1 MCASWADLQIR
12 LQICNWQFL
21 AGIRR
26 PFVISSFLMVKSG
39 AKLPTINSRLPKT
52 DKSLGVIVKS
62 KFISLAIAGIFVF
75 AVLALV
81 PSSTFAQETELQ
93 VVDEV
98 IAQIN
103 DDVITLSML
112 KRESKERIDALRQS
126 GISQEEAAAEVAK
139 RQPELIAT
147 LVNEALL
154 LQKGKELDLS
164 TEVEAEVNRRML
176 EVAKEQGITTIEKLD
191 AAMRESGVDPVT
203 TRQTLR
209 VEIMKQAVLQQE
221 VDRKLFFGSTIDELK
236 KYFQEHQDKF
246 RKPENVTISE
256 IFLSS
261 AGKNEAE
268 VKARALEL
276 VRQLQGGADFGAV
289 AVANSEREVNGA
301 RTAPQNKGK
310 VGAFEVPNLREDIAS
325 AVKNVKVGGVSAPL
339 RTNDGYQI
347 FRVDERIPG
356 STTAAFNEN
365 QVREAITIERGD
377 KQREEYLQGLRDE
390 AYIKISDNYRA
401 AVAPIL
407 KLAPEKT
414 AENSGTSTTGEKPEK
429 KKGKLLGIFPRP

>member
-1 MCASWADLQIR
+1 M
-12 LQICNWQFL
+12 
-21 AGIRR
+21 
-26 PFVISSFLMVKSG
+26 KSE
-39 AKLPTINSRLPKT
+39 
-52 DKSLGVIVKS
+52 
-62 KFISLAIAGIFVF
+62 FISLAIAGIFVF
-75 AVLALV
+75 AILAFA
-81 PSSTFAQETELQ
+81 PSSTFAQEGELQ

-112 KRESKERIDALRQS
+112 KRESKERIDTLRQAGMS
-126 GISQEEAAAEVAK
+126 PEEAAAEVSK

-164 TEVEAEVNRRML
+164 NQVEAEVNRRML
-176 EVAKEQGITTIEKLD
+176 EVAKEQGIPTIEKLD
-191 AAMRESGVDPVT
+191 AAMRESGVDPVA

-209 VEIMKQAVLQQE
+209 VETMKQAVIQQE
-221 VDRKLFFGSTIDELK
+221 VDRRLFFGFTPDELK

-246 RKPENVTISE
+246 RKPESVTLSE

-276 VRQLQGGADFGAV
+276 VTQLRAGADFSKV
-289 AVANSEREVNGA
+289 ATANSEREVNGV
-301 RTAPQNKGK
+301 RMAPQNGGK
-310 VGAFEVPNLREDIAS
+310 VGAFEVPNLREDIANS
-325 AVKNVKVGGVSAPL
+325 VKSVKVGGVSDPL

-347 FRVDERIPG
+347 FRVDERTPG
-356 STTAAFNEN
+356 TTTATFNEN
-365 QVREAITIERGD
+365 QVREAMTIEREPASRD
-377 KQREEYLQGLRDE
+377 EYLQTLRNE

-401 AVAPIL
+401 AVAPLL
-407 KLAPEKT
+407 KLAPETT
-414 AENSGTSTTGEKPEK
+414 AENSGSSTAGEKPEK

>member
-1 MCASWADLQIR
+1 MRS
-12 LQICNWQFL
+12 
-21 AGIRR
+21 
-26 PFVISSFLMVKSG
+26 
-39 AKLPTINSRLPKT
+39 KL
-52 DKSLGVIVKS
+52 
-62 KFISLAIAGIFVF
+62 ISLAIAGIFVF
-75 AVLALV
+75 AILALV
-81 PSSTFAQETELQ
+81 PSSTFAQESEMQ

-112 KRESKERIDALRQS
+112 KRESKERADALRQS
-126 GISQEEAAAEVAK
+126 GMSQEEAAAEVAK

-154 LQKGKELDLS
+154 IQKGKELDLAG
-164 TEVEAEVNRRML
+164 EVEAEVNRRML
-176 EVAKEQGITTIEKLD
+176 EVAKEQGIPTIEKLD
-191 AAMRESGVDPVT
+191 AAMRESGVDPVA

-209 VEIMKQAVLQQE
+209 VEIMKQAVIQQE
-221 VDRKLFFGSTIDELK
+221 VDRKVFFGSTMEELK
-236 KYFQEHQDKF
+236 KYFQEHQEKF

-276 VRQLQGGADFGAV
+276 VRQLRAGADFKAL
-289 AVANSEREVNGA
+289 AAANSEREANGV
-301 RTAPQNKGK
+301 RTAPQTGGK
-310 VGAFEVPNLREDIAS
+310 VGAFEVPNLREDIAN
-325 AVKNVKVGGVSAPL
+325 AIKNVKAGGVSEPL

-347 FRVDERIPG
+347 LRVDERVPG
-356 STTAAFNEN
+356 STTATFNEN
-365 QVREAITIERGD
+365 QVREAITIERGE
-377 KQREEYLQGLRDE
+377 KKREEYLQSLRDE
-390 AYIKISDNYRA
+390 AYIKISENYRA

-414 AENSGTSTTGEKPEK
+414 ADNSSTSTSEKPEK
-429 KKGKLLGIFPRP
+429 KKGKILGIFPRP

>member
-1 MCASWADLQIR
+1 
-12 LQICNWQFL
+12 
-21 AGIRR
+21 
-26 PFVISSFLMVKSG
+26 
-39 AKLPTINSRLPKT
+39 
-52 DKSLGVIVKS
+52 VKS
-62 KFISLAIAGIFVF
+62 KFVSLGIASIFVI
-75 AVLALV
+75 AILAFV
-81 PSSTFAQETELQ
+81 PSSTFAQESELQ

-103 DDVITLSML
+103 DEVITLSML
-112 KRESKERIDALRQS
+112 KRESKERIEALKQS
-126 GISQEEAAAEVAK
+126 GMSQEEAATEVSK

-164 TEVEAEVNRRML
+164 NEVEAEVNRRML

-191 AAMRESGVDPVT
+191 AAMRESGVDPVA

-209 VEIMKQAVLQQE
+209 TEIMKQAVIQQE
-221 VDRKLFFGSTIDELK
+221 VDRKLFFGLTLDELK
-236 KYFQEHQDKF
+236 KYFDEHQDKF

-276 VRQLQGGADFGAV
+276 VRQLRAGADFSKV
-289 AVANSEREVNGA
+289 AAANSEREVNGV
-301 RTAPQNKGK
+301 RTAPQNGGK
-310 VGAFEVPNLREDIAS
+310 VGAFEVPNLRQDIADS
-325 AVKNVKVGGVSAPL
+325 VKNVKVGGVSDPL

-347 FRVDERIPG
+347 FRVDDRTPG
-356 STTAAFNEN
+356 STTATFNEN
-365 QVREAITIERGD
+365 QVREAITIERGTARRD
-377 KQREEYLQGLRDE
+377 EYLQTLRNE

-401 AVAPIL
+401 AVAPLL

-414 AENSGTSTTGEKPEK
+414 AENSDTAKPAEK
-429 KKGKLLGIFPRP
+429 KKGKFLGIIPKP

>member
-1 MCASWADLQIR
+1 M
-12 LQICNWQFL
+12 
-21 AGIRR
+21 
-26 PFVISSFLMVKSG
+26 
-39 AKLPTINSRLPKT
+39 
-52 DKSLGVIVKS
+52 KS
-62 KFISLAIAGIFVF
+62 KFMSLAIASIFVF
-75 AVLALV
+75 AILALV
-81 PSSTFAQETELQ
+81 PASTFAQEGELQ

-112 KRESKERIDALRQS
+112 KRESKERADSLRQAGMS
-126 GISQEEAAAEVAK
+126 EQEATAEVSK

-154 LQKGKELDLS
+154 LQKGKELELS
-164 TEVEAEVNRRML
+164 SDVEAEVNRRML
-176 EVAKEQGITTIEKLD
+176 EVAKEQGITSIEKLE
-191 AAMRESGVDPVT
+191 AAMRESGVDPVA

-209 VEIMKQAVLQQE
+209 VELMKQSVVQQE
-221 VDRKLFFGSTIDELK
+221 VDRKLFFGWTSDELK

-276 VRQLQGGADFGAV
+276 VRQLRAGADFAKV
-289 AVANSEREVNGA
+289 AAANSEREANGV
-301 RTAPQNKGK
+301 RSAPQNGGK
-310 VGAFEVPNLREDIAS
+310 VGAFEMPNLREDIANS
-325 AVKNVKVGGVSAPL
+325 VRNVQVGGVSEPL

-347 FRVDERIPG
+347 FRVDERTPG
-356 STTAAFNEN
+356 STTATFNEN
-365 QVREAITIERGD
+365 QVREAMTIERGA
-377 KQREEYLQGLRDE
+377 KAREDYLQSLRDE

-401 AVAPIL
+401 AVAPLL

-414 AENSGTSTTGEKPEK
+414 ADNSGTSTAKPAEK
-429 KKGKLLGIFPRP
+429 KKGKILGIFPRP